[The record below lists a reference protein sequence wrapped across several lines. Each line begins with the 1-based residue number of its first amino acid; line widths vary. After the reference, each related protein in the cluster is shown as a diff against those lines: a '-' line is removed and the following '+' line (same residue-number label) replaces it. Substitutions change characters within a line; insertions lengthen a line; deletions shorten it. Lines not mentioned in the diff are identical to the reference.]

1 MNKLNNTKIEFHILQ
16 SFPVSC
22 LNRDDVGSPK
32 SAFIGGVNRARVSSQ
47 CWKRQI
53 RLTLHDLGLKL
64 GIRTKLIEDLLKEP
78 IEKLG
83 ADEKKA
89 EKCAQ
94 IFAKALAK
102 DTLVFVSEND
112 INKIAQFTK
121 ENEFDVEKYKKPE
134 LLLKAFAKYSNNG
147 INKNIDALD
156 ISLFG
161 RMIAN
166 SKDLSVEGASC
177 FNHAISTHA
186 VASDIDYFTALADYA
201 KDDEQGAAHLGN
213 AEFNSAT
220 YYRYVCLDL
229 GILAHNLGIS
239 NFDEDKDII
248 KQAVEYFT
256 KALVLAVPPA
266 KQNTMSAQSM
276 WDYAKI
282 LIREGQPM
290 QLSFENPVRNKG
302 EGYLK
307 PSIEELK
314 NQISTKQKQ
323 LGSLYSSKKEL
334 EWGIDPEY
342 SIDNLISDLKESI

>member
-32 SAFIGGVNRARVSSQ
+32 SAFVGGVNRARVSSQ

-53 RLTLHDLGLKL
+53 RLTMHDLGLTL
-64 GIRTKLIEDLLKEP
+64 GIRTKN
-78 IEKLG
+78 IEKLLKDSILKLG
-83 ADEKKA
+83 ASEENAAQCA
-89 EKCAQ
+89 ES
-94 IFAKALAK
+94 LAK
-102 DTLVFVSEND
+102 EISDDTLVFVSDTE
-112 INKIAQFTK
+112 INT
-121 ENEFDVEKYKKPE
+121 
-134 LLLKAFAKYSNNG
+134 FAKYAKEHEFKTENFSNDLAKLIKTT
-147 INKNIDALD
+147 INKNLDALD

-161 RMIAN
+161 RMVAKSADMN
-166 SKDLSVEGASC
+166 VEAASC

-186 VASDIDYFTALADYA
+186 VASDIDYFTALDDYA
-201 KDDEQGAAHLGN
+201 KGEQGAAHLGS

-266 KQNTMSAQSM
+266 KQNTMSAQST

-302 EGYLK
+302 EGYLR

-314 NQISTKQKQ
+314 NQISTKQKL

-334 EWGIDPEY
+334 EWGIDPEF